1 MLYTLY
7 KYYLSTQVGI
17 YIYIHIFKQMWVCV
31 RVYICMSLCILA
43 IALKNKYLN
52 ITPRKRVWNPCEQNY
67 KILMKKIK
75 EDINKKDTQYT
86 WIEAEGIVLP
96 NYKPYYNNIT

>member
-1 MLYTLY
+1 MCACIHMYVSVYTCNSSKKQIP
-7 KYYLSTQVGI
+7 KYNS
-17 YIYIHIFKQMWVCV
+17 
-31 RVYICMSLCILA
+31 
-43 IALKNKYLN
+43 
-52 ITPRKRVWNPCEQNY
+52 RKHVWNPCEQKY